1 MNYAGF
7 WRRLAAYLIDG
18 FFMIILYMIL
28 APLSII
34 ASFLYYPVFNSSSL
48 RGTPGKYLMG
58 LVVVNADGSQLSFKT
73 AIIRHFMTMLSSC
86 LFFLGYF
93 MFFFTEKKQT
103 LHDYVASTVV
113 LNENQPST
121 NVFNVWW
128 NEMKSL
134 INSTGPTTNV
144 SRPAQNLEEL
154 YNLYQK
160 GILTEEEY
168 NSKKEEYLRRL

>member
-7 WRRLAAYLIDG
+7 WRRFAALVIDG
-18 FFMIILYMIL
+18 FFMLVLYMIL

-34 ASFLYYPVFNSSSL
+34 ASFLYYPVFNSSAL

-58 LVVVNADGSQLSFKT
+58 LVVVKADGSRLNFKT
-73 AIIRHFMTMLSSC
+73 AIIRHLMTMVSSC

-103 LHDYVASTVV
+103 LHDYVAETVV
-113 LNENQPST
+113 LNENQAST
-121 NVFNVWW
+121 NVFTVWL

-134 INSTGPTTNV
+134 FNGTETTTSTIKT
-144 SRPAQNLEEL
+144 SQSLEEL

-160 GILTEEEY
+160 GILTESEY
-168 NSKKEEYLRRL
+168 NTKKEEYLRRL